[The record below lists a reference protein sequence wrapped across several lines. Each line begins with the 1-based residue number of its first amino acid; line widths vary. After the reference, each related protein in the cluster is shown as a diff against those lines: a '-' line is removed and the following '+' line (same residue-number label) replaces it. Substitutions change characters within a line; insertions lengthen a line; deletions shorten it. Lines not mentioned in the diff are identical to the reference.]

1 MARWSV
7 SGLAVAVFVSLLVA
21 GGCSRQA
28 PAAPSST
35 PTSAGLTSSSSQQGA
50 PARDSTVIIVP
61 FFGDSAGHHLDA
73 SGNPATPIYRVSSPG
88 GPVGPFPVI
97 APDGH
102 HVTLG
107 EWVNVTGSASANCI
121 NQGTHIVVHLSGLL
135 PKAVYSEWLI
145 VPNTPPTPGFR
156 AVGAAG
162 TPDGTENVFYTSAS
176 GEGELSTITP
186 AGPLSF
192 IHGMFP
198 ACGLDLPEFHVV
210 IAYHID
216 QRAWGP
222 NPGNG
227 PATFLEQAAFV
238 FHQ

>member
-7 SGLAVAVFVSLLVA
+7 SGLAVAVFVSGLVA

-28 PAAPSST
+28 PAAPSPT
-35 PTSAGLTSSSSQQGA
+35 PSSPGLTSSSSQQGA
-50 PARDSTVIIVP
+50 PARNSTVVIVP
-61 FFGDSAGHHLDA
+61 FFGDAAGHHLTA
-73 SGNPATPIYRVSSPG
+73 AGNPATPIYRVSGPG

-135 PKAVYSEWLI
+135 PKAVYSVWLI
-145 VPNTPPTPGFR
+145 VPNQAPPPPFL
-156 AVGAAG
+156 AVGSAG
-162 TPDGTENVFYTSAS
+162 TPDGAENVFYTSAS

-192 IHGMFP
+192 LHGMFP

-210 IAYHID
+210 TAYHID
-216 QRAWGP
+216 QRSWGP
-222 NPGNG
+222 APGNG
-227 PATFLEQAAFV
+227 PATFLEQGAFV
-238 FHQ
+238 FKQ